1 LCGIVLALALL
12 LAIPAF
18 GPVGDYLL
26 DEETS
31 GFCKR
36 FQDITDE
43 TCLTMNGRPALGLWF
58 LIAQSAALEAFVI
71 LTISWKK

>member
-1 LCGIVLALALL
+1 
-12 LAIPAF
+12 
-18 GPVGDYLL
+18 LL

-36 FQDITDE
+36 FEDITDE

-58 LIAQSAALEAFVI
+58 LLAQSVALEAFVI